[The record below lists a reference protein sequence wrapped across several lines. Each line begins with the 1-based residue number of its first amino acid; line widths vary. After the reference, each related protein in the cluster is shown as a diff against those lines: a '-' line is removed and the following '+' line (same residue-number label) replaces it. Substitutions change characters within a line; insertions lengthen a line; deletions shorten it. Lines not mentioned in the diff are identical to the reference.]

1 MGMLK
6 SISISNY
13 ILIDELDIE
22 FDKSL
27 NVITGETGAGKSILI
42 NAIDIVL
49 GGKCS
54 KDMIKTGADKAIIEL
69 TANITNENASNI
81 LKYNEIELDNNEIVI
96 SREITQTSSK
106 FRINGTLVN
115 LSLIKEIRNYILDIH
130 SQIGRA
136 HV

>member
-69 TANITNENASNI
+69 TANITNENA
-81 LKYNEIELDNNEIVI
+81 
-96 SREITQTSSK
+96 
-106 FRINGTLVN
+106 
-115 LSLIKEIRNYILDIH
+115 
-130 SQIGRA
+130 
-136 HV
+136 

>member
-69 TANITNENASNI
+69 TE
-81 LKYNEIELDNNEIVI
+81 
-96 SREITQTSSK
+96 
-106 FRINGTLVN
+106 
-115 LSLIKEIRNYILDIH
+115 
-130 SQIGRA
+130 IGRA
-136 HV
+136 SCRERV